1 MNLEQFNQLKDNKI
15 LVTGAAGFI
24 GFHLC
29 RQLLEQGYSLIG
41 LDNLNNYY
49 DVGLKF
55 DRLAELGIEKDDA
68 SYYNKLCTSSKH
80 ANFQFIQLKIEDRV
94 QLPKLFQQHNFD
106 KVCNLAAQAGVRYS
120 IENPEVYADSNISGF
135 LNLLECMR
143 HNEVK
148 KLVYASSSSVYG
160 NNKKVPF
167 AETDNVDEPISVYA
181 ATKKSNELMAHT
193 YSHLY
198 GIECIGL
205 RFFTVYGPWGR
216 PDMALFLFTDAILK
230 DKPIKVF
237 NHGDLSRDFTFID
250 DIITGVVNTLEKSL
264 PNKSLHEV
272 YNIGNSSPVQLIDFI
287 KAIEEATRREAKKE
301 MLPMQP
307 GDVATT
313 YADVSKLKRDFNYA
327 PNTKVKE
334 GIRSFVEWYKGYYG
348 V

>member
-1 MNLEQFNQLKDNKI
+1 MQKI

-29 RQLLEQGYSLIG
+29 QQLLNKGYSVVG

-49 DVGLKF
+49 DVSLKF
-55 DRLAELGIEKDDA
+55 DRLAALGIAKQEA
-68 SYYNKLCTSSKH
+68 SYYNQICASKKFP
-80 ANFQFIQLKIEDRV
+80 NFEFIQLKLEDRV
-94 QLPKLFQQHNFD
+94 HLPHLFEKHTFN

-143 HNEVK
+143 HNQVQ

-167 AETDNVDEPISVYA
+167 SETDNVDEPISVYA
-181 ATKKSNELMAHT
+181 ATKKSNELLAHT

-237 NHGDLSRDFTFID
+237 NHGDLSRDFTYID
-250 DIITGVVNTLEKSL
+250 DIITGVVNTLEKNL
-264 PNKSLHEV
+264 PKNTLHGV
-272 YNIGNSSPVQLIDFI
+272 YNIGNSSPVQLMDFI
-287 KAIEEATRREAKKE
+287 KAIEKSTGKVAKKE

-307 GDVATT
+307 GDVSTT
-313 YADVSKLKRDFNYA
+313 YADVSKLKKDFNYA
-327 PNTKVKE
+327 PNTSVKE
-334 GIRSFVEWYKGYYG
+334 GISEFVKWYREYYR
-348 V
+348 VAE